1 MKLTSYWLD
10 TSEPFRSAAA
20 GPLQGTC
27 DVAVIGG
34 GLTGCSAALALAKK
48 GARVVLLEAESIG
61 HAASGRNG
69 GMCNNGF
76 AQDYGTMSARL
87 GKEVADRLYRA
98 FDAGVDTVERLVAE
112 EQIDCGFSRTW
123 TATTEALSPVPGSA
137 NPGRSSPATSASS
150 STH

>member
-1 MKLTSYWLD
+1 MKLASYWLD

-20 GPLQGTC
+20 GPVQGGC

-48 GARVVLLEAESIG
+48 GARVVLLEAETIG

-76 AQDYGTMSARL
+76 AQDYGTMTAKRQ
-87 GKEVADRLYRA
+87 G
-98 FDAGVDTVERLVAE
+98 DA
-112 EQIDCGFSRTW
+112 
-123 TATTEALSPVPGSA
+123 
-137 NPGRSSPATSASS
+137 
-150 STH
+150 